1 MKSDGTL
8 AENSAMSRVGAEA
21 LAGRVAGFVAHL
33 RLNDFALG
41 PAESAAALALLGDI
55 DGCDPRE
62 VRLGLKSLLAGRREE
77 WERFDDLFEAYWQG
91 RGRVRRSAAA
101 VATDPRSRTP
111 PGPWRN
117 HLAPPAP
124 SGRAER
130 ARPPGLHGADG
141 DAPRGTGRVVASPR
155 STLARTDLRHLADPA
170 ELAEAERLAA
180 RLARAMRHRISRRY
194 RNAPRAPRLDL
205 RRTLRRNLGRGGD
218 PIDLVRR
225 RRRDRPVRIVV
236 LLDVSGSMEQYSRF
250 FLQFVKGLVG
260 AWVESDAYLF
270 HTRLVRVTE
279 AMRDHDPVRAMSR
292 LALLAQGFGGGT
304 RIAGSLAAF
313 NDRYAKAALDSRSVV
328 MILSDGYDTGD
339 ASAMAREMR
348 RLRRRARRLVWLNPL
363 LGWRGYEPVA
373 RAMAAALPFVDSFAP
388 AHTSKPSR
396 PSRASWPACRRAGV
410 GRPGGRAPAGRAP
423 ARARS
428 GRWPLDTE
436 ISPAFRCVERRAQL
450 PFALARFRA
459 DRETKRRR

>member
-1 MKSDGTL
+1 
-8 AENSAMSRVGAEA
+8 MSRIGAEA

-33 RLNDFALG
+33 RRNDFALG
-41 PAESAAALALLGDI
+41 PGESAAALDLLGDI

-62 VRLGLKSLLAGRREE
+62 VRLGLKSLLAGRKEE
-77 WERFDDLFEAYWQG
+77 WERFDDLFEAYWRG
-91 RGRVRRSAAA
+91 RGRIRRRPAAP
-101 VATDPRSRTP
+101 ATDPRSRTP

-117 HLAPPAP
+117 HLAPPPAR
-124 SGRAER
+124 GAER
-130 ARPPGLHGADG
+130 ARPPGAPGPDDG
-141 DAPRGTGRVVASPR
+141 EARGRGRVVASRR
-155 STLARTDLRHLADPA
+155 SSLARTDLRHLADPV

-205 RRTLRRNLGRGGD
+205 RRTVRRNLGRGGE
-218 PIDLVRR
+218 PVDLVRR

-236 LLDVSGSMEQYSRF
+236 LLDVSGSMEPYSRF
-250 FLQFVKGLVG
+250 FLQFVKGLAG
-260 AWVESDAYLF
+260 AWAESDAFLF

-313 NDRYAKAALDSRSVV
+313 NDRYARAALNRRSVV

-339 ASAMAREMR
+339 ASTMAREMQ
-348 RLRRRARRLVWLNPL
+348 RLRRRVRRIVWLNPL

-373 RAMAAALPFVDSFAP
+373 RAMAAALPFVDCFAP
-388 AHTSKPSR
+388 AHT
-396 PSRASWPACRRAGV
+396 
-410 GRPGGRAPAGRAP
+410 
-423 ARARS
+423 
-428 GRWPLDTE
+428 LE
-436 ISPAFRCVERRAQL
+436 
-450 PFALARFRA
+450 ALAAIEGELARL
-459 DRETKRRR
+459 

>member
-1 MKSDGTL
+1 MQVNAFTEIST
-8 AENSAMSRVGAEA
+8 MSRIDASA
-21 LAGRVAGFVAHL
+21 LTGRVAGFVAHL

-62 VRLGLKSLLAGRREE
+62 VRLALKSLLAGRKEE
-77 WERFDDLFEAYWQG
+77 WERFDDLFEAYWLG
-91 RGRVRRSAAA
+91 RGRVRRRPAALLA
-101 VATDPRSRTP
+101 ESRSPTP
-111 PGPWRN
+111 PGPWRS
-117 HLAPPAP
+117 HLAPPPA
-124 SGRAER
+124 GRAEQ
-130 ARPPGLHGADG
+130 ARPPGAHGPDDDEA
-141 DAPRGTGRVVASPR
+141 RGTGRFVASRR

-194 RNAPRAPRLDL
+194 RNAHRAPRLDL
-205 RRTLRRNLGRGGD
+205 RRTVRRNLGRGGE
-218 PIDLVRR
+218 PVDLVRR

-260 AWVESDAYLF
+260 SWAESDAYVF

-279 AMRDHDPVRAMSR
+279 ALRDHDPVRAMSR

-304 RIAGSLAAF
+304 RIAESLAAF
-313 NDRYAKAALDSRSVV
+313 NERYAKMALNSRSVV

-339 ASAMAREMR
+339 ASAMSREMQ
-348 RLRRRARRLVWLNPL
+348 RLRRRARRIVWLNPL

-373 RAMAAALPFVDSFAP
+373 RAMAAALPFVDCFAS
-388 AHTSKPSR
+388 AHT
-396 PSRASWPACRRAGV
+396 
-410 GRPGGRAPAGRAP
+410 
-423 ARARS
+423 
-428 GRWPLDTE
+428 LE
-436 ISPAFRCVERRAQL
+436 
-450 PFALARFRA
+450 ALAAVEGELARL
-459 DRETKRRR
+459 